1 MAITQWLK
9 RLFGKEDVEGIKK
22 TLPHSRVSVEPVKAL
37 VPKTLEEKYRF
48 IDPKYPR
55 EWLKVIEKAV
65 MANPILSQVHNIIV
79 TLTNTGHDVQVEGK
93 DAEKA
98 AEELSQLAFVINTD
112 HLVNLLASQI
122 AISGAISAEIVVS
135 ENLQGIKK
143 IVLVPAST
151 IYFLYNE
158 EIDEFEPYQWID
170 KDPIKLNPLTYKYL
184 SLLTFEG
191 SPYAIPPFLSALSI
205 VEVTEN
211 LIGELKGL
219 AQKIGLIGFL
229 DVKFPPLP
237 KAPNETE
244 VEYQERSLKYLENI
258 GNQIYENLNKGIFL
272 HFDGTEANFKE
283 ISPNASGIRE
293 IIELTEKWLIEGAK
307 TQPALVGFST
317 GYTETWATVALHVF
331 SRQLENIQRLIRRF
345 LEYSYK
351 LHCLLKGLD
360 IDDVNVIFNP
370 LPDFNPQRTAEA
382 KLKEVERVV
391 AMLQSGI
398 IDLETA
404 KKELGYE

>member
-1 MAITQWLK
+1 MDIRRFFK
-9 RLFGKEDVEGIKK
+9 RLLGKETIQKL
-22 TLPHSRVSVEPVKAL
+22 LPHTRVSVEPVKPL
-37 VPKTLEEKYRF
+37 TPKTLEVKYRF

-65 MANPILSQVHNIIV
+65 MANPILSQIHNIIV
-79 TLTNTGHDVQVEGK
+79 NLANTGHSVQVEGK
-93 DAEKA
+93 DAERA
-98 AEELSQLAFVINTD
+98 MEELSELAFLLNTD

-122 AISGAISAEIVVS
+122 SISGAISAEIVVS
-135 ENLQGIKK
+135 GNLQGVKK

-158 EIDEFEPYQWID
+158 KIDEFEPYQWID
-170 KDPIKLNPLTYKYL
+170 KDPVKLNPLTYKYL
-184 SLLTFEG
+184 PLLTFEG

-211 LIGELKGL
+211 LVSELKGL

-229 DVKFPPLP
+229 DVKFLPLP

-244 VEYQERSLKYLENI
+244 TEYQERSLKYLENVAQ
-258 GNQIYENLNKGIFL
+258 QISENLNKGIFL

-331 SRQLENIQRLIRRF
+331 SKQLESMQRLVRRF

-351 LHCLLKGLD
+351 LHCLLKGLEVDD
-360 IDDVNVIFNP
+360 INVVFNP

-382 KLKEVERVV
+382 KLKEVERVI
-391 AMLQSGI
+391 AMLQAGI